1 LAQAI
6 FAGIEPS
13 SAPANRA
20 DCPSGESAQ
29 GGCVLLR
36 SLNPHG
42 EEARVRTISTQYL
55 RSAVSNHEGPAVAQ
69 SFEMHRVPRRSSGR
83 GDQAV
88 YDAV

>member
-1 LAQAI
+1 
-6 FAGIEPS
+6 
-13 SAPANRA
+13 
-20 DCPSGESAQ
+20 
-29 GGCVLLR
+29 
-36 SLNPHG
+36 
-42 EEARVRTISTQYL
+42 L